1 MGDEEKSGT
10 HYYMGTKFYLSCTLL
25 TSSSAAFAL
34 SEQPGDY
41 FNQLLFFSL
50 LCLTDLIWQNA
61 TLWQVNCYQNST
73 FIRATQGA

>member
-10 HYYMGTKFYLSCTLL
+10 HYYMGTNFYLSCTLL

-50 LCLTDLIWQNA
+50 LCLIN
-61 TLWQVNCYQNST
+61 
-73 FIRATQGA
+73 II